1 MPYTTV
7 AKVAEYARNL
17 EVKYGQMSTITPADV
32 QIYVDDADTYLDARL
47 NHAYY
52 TPLQQITRGGVTKY
66 PDPIPLIATKVAAAM
81 AVRSIYSRID
91 PQVSTSAEQHLND
104 ALREL
109 NRFTEGTYQGTN
121 RLDGQV
127 LKARNFFINP
137 QVAPLDPPQK
147 QAGI

>member
-17 EVKYGQMSTITPADV
+17 EVKYGQMSTITADDV
-32 QIYVDDADTYLDARL
+32 QIYVNDADTYLDARL

>member
-1 MPYTTV
+1 MNYTTV
-7 AKVAEYARNL
+7 SKVAEYARNL
-17 EVKYGQMSTITPADV
+17 EVKYGQMATITPADV
-32 QIYVDDADTYLDARL
+32 QIYVDDADTYIDARL

-52 TPLQQITRGGVTKY
+52 TPLQQIVRNGVTKF

-121 RLDGQV
+121 RLDGQI
-127 LKARNFFINP
+127 LKARNSFINP